1 MRVQMAM
8 KFVAK
13 MNLYSCQKAGG
24 YKAAPSIPAVMG
36 MSCLMCV
43 TRGTC
48 LGNSC
53 LGNNGKF
60 RIYHHTLSY
69 HLNFSVL
76 PKASSI
82 PNIICSSTEYFGG
95 KIPGCQTNSLDKS
108 RKRKKTSRFVFWS
121 SYQTISHHFF
131 TGISV

>member
-13 MNLYSCQKAGG
+13 INVFSCQKAGG
-24 YKAAPSIPAVMG
+24 YKDAPSIPAVIG
-36 MSCLMCV
+36 KSCLMCV

-48 LGNSC
+48 LGKSC

-60 RIYHHTLSY
+60 RFYHHTLSY
-69 HLNFSVL
+69 LLNISVL
-76 PKASSI
+76 PKASSK
-82 PNIICSSTEYFGG
+82 PNLICSSAGG
-95 KIPGCQTNSLDKS
+95 EIPGCQANSLDKS